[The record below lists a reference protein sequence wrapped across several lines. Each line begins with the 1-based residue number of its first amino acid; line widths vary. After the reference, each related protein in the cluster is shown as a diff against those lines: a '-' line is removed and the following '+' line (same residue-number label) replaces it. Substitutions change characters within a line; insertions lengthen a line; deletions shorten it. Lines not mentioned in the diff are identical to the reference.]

1 MAKIPQLS
9 AKTFIS
15 NVITQVVERHLLQ
28 GLLNIFSWVKINR
41 MTEETVIAIAAEN
54 EETRNKR
61 LELKAKLKS
70 IEDARDICAS
80 LAMRKELRAVSR
92 NPDEL
97 QIYNNGWGLTMQYV
111 VR

>member
-1 MAKIPQLS
+1 MTDNSQLS

-15 NVITQVVERHLLQ
+15 NVITQVIERHLLQ

-70 IEDARDICAS
+70 IEEARDICTS
-80 LAMRKELRAVSR
+80 LAMRKELRAVSIIQ
-92 NPDEL
+92 L
-97 QIYNNGWGLTMQYV
+97 QIQSNGWELTMLCV
-111 VR
+111 VRQG